1 MVRTGTTPL
10 VALGTLA
17 LAASE
22 IRVKMSDLPLAV
34 QKTVKEQTRGARIR
48 GFSKE
53 VENGKTYYEAETM
66 VNGKSRDILMDSTG
80 TVVEVEEQT
89 DLNSIPA
96 AARRALDGRIGTGK
110 VLRVESVTKGSQVSY
125 EAHILRHG
133 KRSEVTVAPD
143 GTIQE

>member
-1 MVRTGTTPL
+1 MVRTGTTLL

-17 LAASE
+17 LVASE
-22 IRVKMSDLPLAV
+22 IRVKMSDLHLAV

-89 DLNSIPA
+89 DLNSIPV
-96 AARRALDGRIGTGK
+96 AARRNA
-110 VLRVESVTKGSQVSY
+110 Y
-125 EAHILRHG
+125 RHTAA
-133 KRSEVTVAPD
+133 SA
-143 GTIQE
+143 